1 MAFDGIVVSN
11 IIKELTEVVSGARI
25 SKIAQP
31 ESDALLLTLKG
42 ACGQKRLLLSA
53 SASLPFVYLTETNK
67 PSPMTAPNFCMLLRK
82 FIANGKIVA
91 ISQPGLE
98 RIIRFDIEHL
108 DELGDLCKK
117 RLIVELMGKHS
128 NIIFCDD
135 TGRIIDS
142 IKHIPPSVSSVREV
156 LPGRDYF
163 IPNTQEKKDPLTAA
177 APSILADACG
187 KPLSLS
193 KALYMTYTGISPT
206 VANEVCYRAG
216 LDADSHMDSLSD
228 DEKLHLANEFFW
240 MMSDVREG
248 KFTPCMIKKGNEPIE
263 FSAVALREYSDFP
276 NYTIEEFSSIS
287 AVLEQFY
294 ADKDLYT
301 RIRQKSADLRRIV
314 TTALE
319 RDTKKLSLQQKQLKD
334 TEKRDK
340 YKVYGELLQAYGYGV
355 EEGAKKL
362 EALNYYTNEMITIPL
377 DAQLSPQ
384 ENAQKYFAKYNKLK
398 RTCEALKELT
408 VEVQDEI
415 TYLESVINSLD
426 IAVTEEDLTAI
437 KEELAGSGFIK
448 KHASRKGAK
457 AAKSKPFHYQ
467 SSDGFDI
474 YIGKNNLQNEELTFK
489 VANGSDWWF
498 HAKGIPGSHVIV
510 KAEGGELPDRTF
522 EEAARLAGYYSKGR
536 ETDKLEIDYLQR
548 KNVKKPNGSAP
559 GFVVYYTNYSMT
571 IHPDIKDIPFVE

>member
-1 MAFDGIVVSN
+1 MAFDGIVVAN
-11 IIKELTEVVSGARI
+11 IIQELRENVLGARI

-67 PSPMTAPNFCMLLRK
+67 TSPMTAPNFCMLLRK
-82 FIANGKIVA
+82 FIANGKIA
-91 ISQPGLE
+91 DISQPGLE

-108 DELGDLCKK
+108 DELGDLRKK

-163 IPNTQEKKDPLTAA
+163 IPNTQEKKDPLTAEV
-177 APSILADACG
+177 PSILADACG

-193 KALYMTYTGISPT
+193 GALYMTYTGISPT

-216 LDADSHMDSLSD
+216 LDADAHMDSLSD

-248 KFTPCMIKKGNEPIE
+248 KFTPCMIKKGAEPIE
-263 FSAVALREYSDFP
+263 FSAVKLREYSDFP
-276 NYTIEEFSSIS
+276 DYSVEDFSSIS
-287 AVLEQFY
+287 AVLERFY

-314 TTALE
+314 ATALE
-319 RDTKKLSLQQKQLKD
+319 RDAKKLSLQQKQLKD

-398 RTCEALKELT
+398 RTFEALKELT
-408 VEVQDEI
+408 VEVQNEI
-415 TYLESVINSLD
+415 TYLESVTNSLD
-426 IAVTEEDLTAI
+426 IAVTEEDLSAI
-437 KEELAGSGFIK
+437 REELVRSGFIK
-448 KHASRKGAK
+448 KHAAKKGAK
-457 AAKSKPFHYQ
+457 ASKSSPFHYR
-467 SSDGFDI
+467 SNDGFDI
-474 YIGKNNLQNEELTFK
+474 YIGKNNMQNEELTFK
-489 VANGSDWWF
+489 VANGGDWWF

-510 KAEGGELPDRTF
+510 KTEGRELPDRTF
-522 EEAARLAGYYSKGR
+522 EEAARLAGYYSRGR

>member
-1 MAFDGIVVSN
+1 MAFDGIVVAN
-11 IIKELTEVVSGARI
+11 IVHELKETLAGARI

-53 SASLPFVYLTETNK
+53 SASLPFVYLTQTNK

-82 FIANGKIVA
+82 FIANGKITE

-98 RIIRFDIEHL
+98 RIIWFDIEHL
-108 DELGDLCKK
+108 DELGDLRRK
-117 RLIVELMGKHS
+117 RLVVELMGKHS
-128 NIIFCDD
+128 NIIFCDES
-135 TGRIIDS
+135 GRIIDA
-142 IKHIPPSVSSVREV
+142 IKHIPASVSSVREV

-163 IPNTQEKKDPLTAA
+163 IPNTLDKCDPLTADEA
-177 APSILADACG
+177 AVCSDALK
-187 KPLSLS
+187 KPLPAG

-206 VANEVCYRAG
+206 AANEVCYRAG
-216 LDADSHMDSLSD
+216 IDADAPTDSLSD
-228 DEKLHLANEFFW
+228 DAKLHLAHEFLW
-240 MMSDVREG
+240 LMEDVKDG
-248 KFTPCMIKKGNEPIE
+248 KFAPCIIKKGAEPIE
-263 FSAVALREYSDFP
+263 FSAVALREYNDFP
-276 NYTIEEFSSIS
+276 DYTTEAFDSIS
-287 AVLEQFY
+287 TVLERYY
-294 ADKDLYT
+294 ADKDSYT

-319 RDTKKLSLQQKQLKD
+319 RNVKKLSLQQKQLKD

-355 EEGAKKL
+355 SDGEKKL
-362 EALNYYTNEMITIPL
+362 TVRNYYTDEDITIPL
-377 DAQLSPQ
+377 DPQLSAQ

-398 RTCEALKELT
+398 RTCEALQELT
-408 VEVQDEI
+408 VEVADEI
-415 TYLESVINSLD
+415 TYLESVANALD
-426 IAVTEEDLTAI
+426 IAVTEADLSAV
-437 KEELAGSGFIK
+437 KEELATSGFIK
-448 KHASRKGAK
+448 RHPAKKGART
-457 AAKSKPFHYQ
+457 AKSRPFHYK

-474 YIGKNNLQNEELTFK
+474 FIGKNNLQNEELTFK
-489 VANGSDWWF
+489 VANGGDWWF

-510 KAEGGELPDRTF
+510 KTEGKELPDATF
-522 EEAARLAGYYSKGR
+522 EEAARLAGYYSRGR

-571 IHPDIKDIPFVE
+571 IHPDISDIPFVE